1 MQLLPIVPDEIV
13 LGDDL
18 DMLRMR
24 AYLTAKVKPW
34 ASGKYKLLS
43 VEKDAKTRKNS
54 KIGILTGILYLAP
67 ANLSGSELC
76 SSRTKGCTAACLWT
90 SGHGAYSNVK
100 TARLRKTYVFLNEQ
114 EMFMD
119 RISMDVDLLVEE
131 AKDRDMRPA
140 MRLNGTSDIAWE
152 TIPVGDHEHIFA
164 AHPNV
169 EAYDYT
175 KVLARL
181 PAIAGI
187 PNYSVVFSRG
197 ESKKSQL
204 DSDKAL
210 EMGVPITV
218 VFDELPMVYKGM
230 KVVNGDTDDWR
241 PADILMADGRPTVIG
256 LIAKGKARYD
266 DSGFVVRTDDPGYN
280 E

>member
-18 DMLRMR
+18 DMIRMR
-24 AYLTAKVKPW
+24 AYLMAKVKPW

-43 VEKDAKTRKNS
+43 VEKDAKTKKNS
-54 KIGILTGILYLAP
+54 KLGILTAILYLAP
-67 ANLSGSELC
+67 ANLSGHELC
-76 SSRTKGCTAACLWT
+76 NSRTKGCSVVCLWT
-90 SGHGAYSNVK
+90 SGHGAYKNVK
-100 TARLRKTYVFLNEQ
+100 EARLRKTYVFLNEQ

-119 RISMDVDLLVEE
+119 RLSLDTHLLVEE
-131 AKDRDMRPA
+131 AKGRDMRPA
-140 MRLNGTSDIAWE
+140 IRLNGTSDIAWE
-152 TIPVGDHEHIFA
+152 NIPVGSHEHIFA
-164 AHPNV
+164 AHPDV

-175 KVLARL
+175 KRLDRL

-210 EMGVPITV
+210 KLGIPITV
-218 VFDELPMVYKGM
+218 VFDELPMMYKGM

-256 LIAKGKARYD
+256 LVAKGKARYD
-266 DSGFVVRTDDPGYN
+266 NSGFVVKSGDSGYN